1 MRMKLMS
8 WHKTI
13 LGILIRS
20 GMPESSTNQDQV
32 GGGQDSTRVDNPR
45 KLTRA
50 STPRRENG
58 RKLSSTTMRPRRTD
72 GTPIR

>member
-50 STPRRENG
+50 STP
-58 RKLSSTTMRPRRTD
+58 
-72 GTPIR
+72 

>member
-1 MRMKLMS
+1 MKLMS

-20 GMPESSTNQDQV
+20 GMPGSSTNQDQV

-50 STPRRENG
+50 LTLRRENG
-58 RKLSSTTMRPRRTD
+58 RRQSSTTMRPRRTD
-72 GTPIR
+72 GTPII